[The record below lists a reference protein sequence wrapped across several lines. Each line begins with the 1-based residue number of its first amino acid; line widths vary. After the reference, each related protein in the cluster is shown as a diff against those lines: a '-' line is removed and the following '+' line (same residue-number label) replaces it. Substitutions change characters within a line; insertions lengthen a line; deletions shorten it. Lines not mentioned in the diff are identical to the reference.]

1 MARNTKTVVRIDTDA
16 IDRHQ
21 FVESMANL
29 VWAEIKARRDR
40 SDRDPA
46 TAAGDVAITEA
57 METTS

>member
-1 MARNTKTVVRIDTDA
+1 MARNTKTVVIIDTDA

-29 VWAEIKARRDR
+29 VWAEIKAFRERRDR
-40 SDRDPA
+40 DPSI
-46 TAAGDVAITEA
+46 AAGDVVITEA